1 MHMVIINKDKNEN
14 NLLSNNDN
22 INDDYLYLE
31 VNFISIQ
38 DSFTFIYDKL
48 LEKHQ
53 ITIEQYMS
61 GGYIKSFLSE
71 NENELTKMANQINN
85 GFNKNEVRL
94 VSKNTKNKGF
104 FERFFQLFS

>member
-1 MHMVIINKDKNEN
+1 M
-14 NLLSNNDN
+14 
-22 INDDYLYLE
+22 YLE

-53 ITIEQYMS
+53 IIIEQYMS

>member
-1 MHMVIINKDKNEN
+1 
-14 NLLSNNDN
+14 
-22 INDDYLYLE
+22 
-31 VNFISIQ
+31 
-38 DSFTFIYDKL
+38 
-48 LEKHQ
+48 
-53 ITIEQYMS
+53 MS